1 MFKVLI
7 FILSS
12 AMMFGS
18 VQIDSL
24 NPNEGEAGSNLSVE
38 LTASNINF
46 YDGYSS
52 VNNVNFIPNGIN
64 VDSFSISS
72 SNTITLNLD
81 IDKIPPTWFD
91 VQLVGEFY
99 DMYDQYAGDFYDQ
112 YSTTKEDAFFVSS
125 NNPLLVVDITE
136 SNDFGDV
143 NVGEAEIKEMTFYN
157 PSTVDLE
164 IYSISMTNDDFSIID
179 ESVFSGGIPPGAS
192 TTALLSFNPS
202 YIGVQTN
209 IMTIYSDDQF
219 NPIMPLQLSGNGVG
233 ILGDVNLDGGI
244 NILDIV
250 ALISF
255 VFNDNE
261 NPFADLNG
269 DGSVNIVDVVML
281 VNLVL
286 NYGF

>member
-1 MFKVLI
+1 MIKVLI

-18 VQIDSL
+18 VEIESL
-24 NPNEGEAGSNLSVE
+24 NPNEGEAGSSLSVE

-52 VNNVNFIPNGIN
+52 VNNVNFIPNNIN

-91 VQLVGEFY
+91 VELVGEFY
-99 DMYDQYAGDFYDQ
+99 DQYDQYANNP
-112 YSTTKEDAFFVSS
+112 SKNDAFFVSS
-125 NNPLLVVDITE
+125 NNPLLVVDFTE

-143 NVGEAEIKEMTFYN
+143 NVGDTALLPLSLYN
-157 PSTVDLE
+157 PSTVDLQ
-164 IYSISMTNDDFSIID
+164 IFGISMTNSNFSINEEISSIGAG
-179 ESVFSGGIPPGAS
+179 ETVTEVIVFE
-192 TTALLSFNPS
+192 PS
-202 YIGVQTN
+202 SIGQQDNT
-209 IMTIYSDDQF
+209 ISIYSNDEYDSV
-219 NPIMPLQLSGNGVG
+219 IVLQMSGNGVG
-233 ILGDVNLDGGI
+233 ILGDINLDGGI

>member
-1 MFKVLI
+1 MIKVLI

-18 VQIDSL
+18 VEIESL
-24 NPNEGEAGSNLSVE
+24 NPNEGEAGSSLSVE

-46 YDGYSS
+46 YDGYSL
-52 VNNVNFIPNGIN
+52 VNNVNFIPNNIN

-91 VQLVGEFY
+91 VELVGEFY
-99 DMYDQYAGDFYDQ
+99 DQYDQYANNP
-112 YSTTKEDAFFVSS
+112 SKNDAFFVSS
-125 NNPLLVVDITE
+125 NNPLLVVDFTE

-143 NVGEAEIKEMTFYN
+143 NVGDTALLPLSLYN
-157 PSTVDLE
+157 PSTVDLQ
-164 IYSISMTNDDFSIID
+164 IFGISMTNSNFSINEEISSIGAG
-179 ESVFSGGIPPGAS
+179 ETVTEVIVFE
-192 TTALLSFNPS
+192 PS
-202 YIGVQTN
+202 SIGQQDNT
-209 IMTIYSDDQF
+209 ISIYSNDEYD
-219 NPIMPLQLSGNGVG
+219 PVIVLQMSGNGVG
-233 ILGDVNLDGGI
+233 ILGDINLDGGI

>member
-1 MFKVLI
+1 MIKVLI

-18 VQIDSL
+18 VEIESL
-24 NPNEGEAGSNLSVE
+24 NPNEGEAGSSLSVE

-52 VNNVNFIPNGIN
+52 VNNVNFIPNNIN

-91 VQLVGEFY
+91 VELVGEFY
-99 DMYDQYAGDFYDQ
+99 DQHDQYANNP
-112 YSTTKEDAFFVSS
+112 SKNDAFFVSS
-125 NNPLLVVDITE
+125 NNPLLVVDFTE

-143 NVGEAEIKEMTFYN
+143 NVGDTALLPLSLYN
-157 PSTVDLE
+157 PSTVDLQIFGISMNNSNFSINE
-164 IYSISMTNDDFSIID
+164 EISSIGAGETVTEIIVFEPSSIGQQDNTISIYSNDEYDPVI
-179 ESVFSGGIPPGAS
+179 V
-192 TTALLSFNPS
+192 
-202 YIGVQTN
+202 
-209 IMTIYSDDQF
+209 
-219 NPIMPLQLSGNGVG
+219 LQMSGNGVG
-233 ILGDVNLDGGI
+233 ILGDINLDGGI

>member
-1 MFKVLI
+1 MIKVLI

-18 VQIDSL
+18 VEIESL
-24 NPNEGEAGSNLSVE
+24 NPNEGEAGSSLSVE

-52 VNNVNFIPNGIN
+52 VNNVNFIPNNIN

-91 VQLVGEFY
+91 VELVGEFY
-99 DMYDQYAGDFYDQ
+99 DQYDQYANNP
-112 YSTTKEDAFFVSS
+112 SKNDAFFVSS
-125 NNPLLVVDITE
+125 NNPLLVVDFTE

-143 NVGEAEIKEMTFYN
+143 NVGDTALLPLSLYN
-157 PSTVDLE
+157 PSTVDLQ
-164 IYSISMTNDDFSIID
+164 IFGISMTNSNFSINEEISSIGAG
-179 ESVFSGGIPPGAS
+179 ETVTEVIVFE
-192 TTALLSFNPS
+192 PS
-202 YIGVQTN
+202 SIGQQDNT
-209 IMTIYSDDQF
+209 ISIYSNDEYD
-219 NPIMPLQLSGNGVG
+219 PVIVLQMSGNGVG
-233 ILGDVNLDGGI
+233 ILGDINLDGGI

>member
-1 MFKVLI
+1 MVMIKVLI

-18 VQIDSL
+18 VEIESL
-24 NPNEGEAGSNLSVE
+24 NPNEGEAGSSLSVE

-52 VNNVNFIPNGIN
+52 VNNVNFIPNNIN

-91 VQLVGEFY
+91 VELVGEFY
-99 DMYDQYAGDFYDQ
+99 DQYDQYANNP
-112 YSTTKEDAFFVSS
+112 SKNDAFFVSS
-125 NNPLLVVDITE
+125 NNPLLVVDFTE

-143 NVGEAEIKEMTFYN
+143 NVGDTALLPLSLYN
-157 PSTVDLE
+157 PSTVDLQ
-164 IYSISMTNDDFSIID
+164 IFGISMTNSNFSINEEISSIGAG
-179 ESVFSGGIPPGAS
+179 ETVTEVIVFE
-192 TTALLSFNPS
+192 PS
-202 YIGVQTN
+202 SIGQQDNT
-209 IMTIYSDDQF
+209 ISIYSNDEYD
-219 NPIMPLQLSGNGVG
+219 PVIVLQMSGNGVG
-233 ILGDVNLDGGI
+233 ILGDINLDGGI

>member
-1 MFKVLI
+1 MIKVLI

-18 VQIDSL
+18 VEIESL
-24 NPNEGEAGSNLSVE
+24 NPNEGEAGSSLSVE

-46 YDGYSS
+46 YDGYSL
-52 VNNVNFIPNGIN
+52 VNNVNFIPNNIN

-91 VQLVGEFY
+91 VELVGEFY
-99 DMYDQYAGDFYDQ
+99 DQYDQYANNP
-112 YSTTKEDAFFVSS
+112 SKNDAFFVSS
-125 NNPLLVVDITE
+125 NNPLLVVDFTE

-143 NVGEAEIKEMTFYN
+143 NVGDTALLPLSLYN
-157 PSTVDLE
+157 PSTVDLQ
-164 IYSISMTNDDFSIID
+164 IFGISMTNSNFSINEEISSIGAG
-179 ESVFSGGIPPGAS
+179 ETVTEIIVFE
-192 TTALLSFNPS
+192 PS
-202 YIGVQTN
+202 SIGQQDNT
-209 IMTIYSDDQF
+209 ISIYSNDEYDSV
-219 NPIMPLQLSGNGVG
+219 IVLQMSGNGVG
-233 ILGDVNLDGGI
+233 ILGDINLDGGI